1 MRVAVVGAAGR
12 MGGLVAQTIREAD
25 DLTLGPLVDATA
37 GDGITADID
46 AANDA
51 DVIVDFTRPD
61 AVVANLPVYRQGWA
75 QVVVGT
81 SGFDATRLAEVEA
94 LWAGASTTCLIV
106 PNFSIGAVLMMK
118 MAREAAPYFQAAE
131 VIELHHDRKVDAPS
145 GTSLATAEAISAAS
159 PDQARATDADDVS
172 RGRRVGAVNVH
183 AVRLPGLL
191 AHQEVL
197 LGNPGET
204 VTIRHDTSDRQAFA
218 PGILLAIRSV
228 SELPPGLSV
237 GLEQLL

>member
-1 MRVAVVGAAGR
+1 MRVSVVGAAGR
-12 MGGLVAQTIREAD
+12 MGGLVARAVEEAA
-25 DLTLGPLVDATA
+25 DLELGPLVDVHN
-37 GDGITADID
+37 GDGFVSSIA

-61 AVVANLPVYRQGWA
+61 AVMANLAMYREGRA

-81 SGFDATRLAEVEA
+81 SGFDAARLAEVAA
-94 LWAGASTTCLIV
+94 LWSGASTTCLIV

-131 VIELHHDRKVDAPS
+131 IIELHHDQKVDAPS
-145 GTSLATAEAISAAS
+145 GTAQATAESISSAA
-159 PDQARATDADDVS
+159 PDQARATDTDDVS

-204 VTIRHDTSDRQAFA
+204 VTIRHDTSDREAFA
-218 PGILLAIRSV
+218 PGILLAIRTV
-228 SELPPGLSV
+228 SDLPAGVSV

>member
-12 MGGLVAQTIREAD
+12 MGALVSGAVDAAE
-25 DLTLGPLVDATA
+25 DLTLGPLVDAAA
-37 GDGITADID
+37 GARITDDINT
-46 AANDA
+46 ANDA
-51 DVIVDFTRPD
+51 DVIVDFTRPE
-61 AVVANLPVYRQGWA
+61 AVMTNLAVYREGSA

-81 SGFDATRLAEVEA
+81 SGFDATRLAEVET
-94 LWAGASTTCLIV
+94 LWGDADTTCLIV

-118 MAREAAPYFQAAE
+118 MAREAAAYFQAAE

-145 GTSLATAEAISAAS
+145 GTSLATAEVISQAA
-159 PDQARATDADDVS
+159 PDHSRAADPDDVS
-172 RGRRVGAVNVH
+172 RGRRVGEVNVH

-197 LGNPGET
+197 LGNPGEML
-204 VTIRHDTSDRQAFA
+204 TIRHDTSDRQAFV
-218 PGILLAIRSV
+218 PGILLAIRRV
-228 SELPPGLSV
+228 DGLPPGLSV

>member
-12 MGGLVAQTIREAD
+12 MGGLVSEAVSAAE
-25 DLTLGPLVDATA
+25 DLTLGPLVDSTA
-37 GDGITADID
+37 AGGITDDIH

-61 AVVANLPVYRQGWA
+61 VVMTSLGVYRQGSA

-81 SGFDATRLAEVEA
+81 SGFDADRLAEVET
-94 LWAGASTTCLIV
+94 LWVDATTTCLIV

-118 MAREAAPYFQAAE
+118 MAREAAAYFQAAE

-145 GTSLATAEAISAAS
+145 GTSLTTAESISRAA
-159 PDQARATDADDVS
+159 PDHSRAADADDAS
-172 RGRRVGAVNVH
+172 RGRRIGEVNVH

-197 LGNPGET
+197 LGNPGEIL
-204 VTIRHDTSDRQAFA
+204 TIRHDTSDRQSFL
-218 PGILLAIRSV
+218 PGILLAIRRV
-228 SELPPGLSV
+228 TGLPPGLSV
-237 GLEQLL
+237 GLEHLL

>member
-12 MGGLVAQTIREAD
+12 MGGLVAEAVD
-25 DLTLGPLVDATA
+25 QAEDLTLGPLIDTEVSDSVV
-37 GDGITADID
+37 ADISV
-46 AANDA
+46 ANTA
-51 DVIVDFTRPD
+51 DVIVDFTTPD
-61 AVVANLPVYRQGWA
+61 AAVSNLMIYREGSA

-81 SGFDATRLAEVEA
+81 SGFDAARLAEVEA
-94 LWAGASTTCLIV
+94 LWANADTTCLIV

-131 VIELHHDRKVDAPS
+131 VIELHHDNKVDAPS
-145 GTSLATAEAISAAS
+145 GTGLATAESIRAAA
-159 PDQARATDADDVS
+159 PNQARATDADDVS
-172 RGRRVGAVNVH
+172 RGRRIGQVNVH

-197 LGNPGET
+197 FGNPGET

-218 PGILLAIRSV
+218 PGILLAIRSI
-228 SELPPGLSV
+228 SDMPAGLSV

>member
-1 MRVAVVGAAGR
+1 MRVSVVGAAGR
-12 MGGLVAQTIREAD
+12 MGGLVARAVGDAAD
-25 DLTLGPLVDATA
+25 LDLGPLVDAHN
-37 GDGITADID
+37 GDGFVSSIA

-61 AVVANLPVYRQGWA
+61 AVMANLAMYREGRA

-81 SGFDATRLAEVEA
+81 SGFDAARLAEVAA
-94 LWAGASTTCLIV
+94 LWSEASTTCLIV

-118 MAREAAPYFQAAE
+118 MARDAAPYFQAAE
-131 VIELHHDRKVDAPS
+131 IIELHHDQKVDAPS
-145 GTSLATAEAISAAS
+145 GTAQATAESISSAA
-159 PDQARATDADDVS
+159 PDQARATDTDDVS

-204 VTIRHDTSDRQAFA
+204 VTIRHDTSDREAFA

-228 SELPPGLSV
+228 SDLPAGLSV